1 MEDFAGAGASG
12 PRVCQCLNAVYLH
25 MLQAMPMAR
34 GTWNAMCMPS
44 IVKGT
49 STMSEQGHG
58 PRAHML
64 RWSTQKWTYGMSVVV
79 WGAMESEPRA
89 CQKWTYGMSS
99 TRPRRRR
106 RRRSKE
112 HGYPLVGGPRICP
125 WLRGI
130 HGKVVVCGSQGE
142 MDLGMAGMR
151 SCKDFQ
157 RCQWR
162 GKHGGRI
169 CQSTPWG
176 DRRYRSKGRSHFPC
190 PQHGFTFPLPLASS
204 IACANAQC

>member
-12 PRVCQCLNAVYLH
+12 PRVCQCLHAVYLH

-34 GTWNAMCMPS
+34 GTWNTMCMPS
-44 IVKGT
+44 VVKGT

-130 HGKVVVCGSQGE
+130 RGKVVVCGSQGE
-142 MDLGMAGMR
+142 NGPRDGRHAFVQRLSTMPMAR
-151 SCKDFQ
+151 ET
-157 RCQWR
+157 WR
-162 GKHGGRI
+162 
-169 CQSTPWG
+169 
-176 DRRYRSKGRSHFPC
+176 
-190 PQHGFTFPLPLASS
+190 
-204 IACANAQC
+204 